1 MEQTVHHP
9 PNGAGH
15 EQQEVS
21 VRLIVV
27 SLAGLAIVTLIVF
40 VLVVGIF
47 RYFYDTDKTGEALRQ
62 GVIPPEPRIEVA
74 PYEQLQQ
81 MRVKEDHILNSYAW
95 VDKNAGTV
103 RVPIDRAIDL
113 LAAKGLASHNYLDDI
128 LAGRK
133 SPAPGKPPEAGAKQ
147 GSSNAK

>member
-1 MEQTVHHP
+1 MEHTVHHS

-15 EQQEVS
+15 EQTEVS

-27 SLAGLAIVTLIVF
+27 SLAGLAIVTFFVF
-40 VLVVGIF
+40 LLVVGIF
-47 RYFYDTDKTGEALRQ
+47 RYFYDTEKTGESLRQ

-81 MRVKEDHILNSYAW
+81 LRVKEDHVLNTYAW
-95 VDKNAGTV
+95 VDKQAGTV
-103 RVPIDRAIDL
+103 RVPIDRAIEL
-113 LAAKGLASHNYLDDI
+113 LAAKGLSSHNYLDDI

-133 SPAPGKPPEAGAKQ
+133 PPAPAKEPATKQ
-147 GSSNAK
+147 GSNAK

>member
-1 MEQTVHHP
+1 MEHTIQHS

-15 EQQEVS
+15 EQREVS
-21 VRLIVV
+21 VQLIVK
-27 SLAGLAIVTLIVF
+27 SLAFLAVGTFLVF

-47 RYFYDTDKTGEALRQ
+47 RYFYDTDKTAEALRQ

-81 MRVKEDHILNSYAW
+81 LRAHEDHVLNSYAW
-95 VDKNAGTV
+95 VDKSAGTV
-103 RVPIDRAIDL
+103 RVPIDRAIDM
-113 LAAKGLASHNYLDDI
+113 LAAKGLPSHNYLDEI
-128 LAGRK
+128 LAGK
-133 SPAPGKPPEAGAKQ
+133 KPQGAAKQPGAAKQ